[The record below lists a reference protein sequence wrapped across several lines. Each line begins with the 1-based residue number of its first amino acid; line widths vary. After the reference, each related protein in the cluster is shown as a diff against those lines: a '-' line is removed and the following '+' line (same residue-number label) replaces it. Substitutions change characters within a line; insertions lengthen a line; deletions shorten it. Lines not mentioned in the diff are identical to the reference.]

1 MPIRKPTG
9 VGPRVY
15 SPNDPTTPAH
25 GNGRV
30 SNANTVRTFTSNHA
44 FVLWAMVGIELGVMV
59 AARISFL
66 PRHGG

>member
-1 MPIRKPTG
+1 MGVRKPPS
-9 VGPRVY
+9 VGPRTYVA
-15 SPNDPTTPAH
+15 PPPTTPAH

-30 SNANTVRTFTSNHA
+30 NNANTVRSFTSNHA
-44 FVLWAMVGIELGVMV
+44 FVLWAIVGIELGVMV